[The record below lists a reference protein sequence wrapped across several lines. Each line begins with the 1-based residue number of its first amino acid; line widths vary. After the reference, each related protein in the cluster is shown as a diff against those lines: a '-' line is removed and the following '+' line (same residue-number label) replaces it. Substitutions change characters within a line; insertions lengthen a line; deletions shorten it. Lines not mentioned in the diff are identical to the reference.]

1 MSRGKGH
8 SIVSIIAGTA
18 ALAALIFAF
27 IVPARYIRQMEQS
40 MGENI
45 RQAKDAVMEGDMELA
60 ADRIEKIYAE
70 FQLRQDK
77 LKLMCHHDDIDE
89 MEYSINCSRNLAM
102 LGQSDNL
109 ICELNRIQQV
119 LEHMAGVENADIYE
133 MF

>member
-18 ALAALIFAF
+18 ALAALLFAF
-27 IVPARYIRQMEQS
+27 IVPARYIRQIEQS

-45 RQAKDAVMEGDMELA
+45 RQAKDAVMEGDMEMA

-77 LKLMCHHDDIDE
+77 LKLMCHHDNIDE
-89 MEYSINCSRNLAM
+89 MAYSINCSRNLAM

-109 ICELNRIQQV
+109 ICELNRLQQV

>member
-8 SIVSIIAGTA
+8 SIVSVIAGIA
-18 ALAALIFAF
+18 ALAALLFAF
-27 IVPARYIRQMEQS
+27 IVPARYIRQMELS

-89 MEYSINCSRNLAM
+89 MAYSINCSRNLAM
-102 LGQSDNL
+102 LVQSDNL
-109 ICELNRIQQV
+109 ICELNRLQQV
-119 LEHMAGVENADIYE
+119 LEHMADVENADIYE